1 MSTITSQNSI
11 NSSLSNVTPPENWQQ
26 ELLVKLLVRDRR
38 EKAFSDFVEA
48 YNALAKRLAHYAERN
63 IELEQQYNIVKEEN
77 TRLLEE
83 TKILREQ
90 GSPLN
95 QQRTAQL
102 EEQISNLKEER
113 AELYKTQGTNAQRLL
128 DMNDLLRKTE
138 EESKKNL
145 EEYVGVVNVEIMK
158 IIILTEANQIL
169 NTQVNQKTQTLNTKD
184 GIIQVLQ
191 DEVATL
197 QLELVKTGER
207 MKDLEKE
214 NKQLLQRW
222 LKKKNEEAEKMNEA
236 NLFYEST
243 MEMRQKALEIQ
254 SGVVIVE
261 KEATSPTARSV
272 TMPETSTG
280 LSRHELILFLC
291 KYIVVTR
298 SGSKTLVTATIPT
311 ATLRKFMSHDGEI
324 LSVQTST
331 DGNMFATGSSD
342 KTIRIYDARGN
353 PRPPLSGSL
362 QSVMHVCFNS
372 TNEMIAGASN
382 DNATRLWHIATG
394 RIRHTLTGHIGKVY
408 SARFNG
414 DSSRV
419 ITGSHDRTIK
429 VWDLQKGYCIRT
441 IFSFSSCNDVVL
453 LDDDGSTLASGHLD
467 NNLRFW
473 DVRSGKDIKE
483 MTGIHLGQITSVSVS
498 PDGSKVLTSS
508 RDNTLKIVDLRSY
521 EVVQT
526 LHAEGYKNGANWS
539 RACFSPDGQFV
550 AAGSI
555 DGTIY
560 YWNTTKSKLEKT
572 AKEHNAAICGVSW
585 SPQGTHLFSADK
597 ERTVC
602 IWGNSWKA

>member
-1 MSTITSQNSI
+1 MSTITSSNST
-11 NSSLSNVTPPENWQQ
+11 NSSSTSVAPPENWQQ
-26 ELLVKLLVRDRR
+26 ELLVKLLLRDQR

-48 YNALAKRLAHYAERN
+48 YNSLAKRLAHYAERN

-77 TRLLEE
+77 TKLLEE

-138 EESKKNL
+138 EEAKKNL
-145 EEYVGVVNVEIMK
+145 EDVQV
-158 IIILTEANQIL
+158 LTEANQIL
-169 NTQVNQKTQTLNTKD
+169 NTQVNQKTQALNTKD

-243 MEMRQKALEIQ
+243 MELRQKTLELQ

-261 KEATSPTARSV
+261 KEATSPTARAA
-272 TMPETSTG
+272 TMPETSSG
-280 LSRHELILFLC
+280 LLRHELILSC
-291 KYIVVTR
+291 VDRYTR

-324 LSVQTST
+324 LSIQTST

-342 KTIRIYDARGN
+342 KTIRIYDSRGN

-453 LDDDGSTLASGHLD
+453 LDDDGVTLASGHLD

-585 SPQGTHLFSADK
+585 SPQGTHIFSADK